1 MVRSKNKFHAV
12 QLIAGI
18 LVAIYFLFN
27 INSLTALQ
35 DANYRVPDATIEVS
49 STLADLS
56 NRFQNVTEDGF
67 LQSIVSSVF
76 GEDVSLS
83 PNDTPQAQADVA
95 IDPPVNTTAGN
106 MGDWI
111 EDAGYWLAGFWESGE
126 EPIEAVKSAET
137 TDLVAVE
144 NPIADE
150 MVLAVEPFSHLSRP
164 YVSHVPMTEEQY
176 EALDHVEDDIMI

>member
-1 MVRSKNKFHAV
+1 MVRSKNKFQTV

-18 LVAIYFLFN
+18 LLAVYLLFN
-27 INSLTALQ
+27 INSLTAMQ
-35 DANYRVPDATIEVS
+35 DANDRVPDATIEVS

-56 NRFQNVTEDGF
+56 NRVQNVTEDGF

-76 GEDVSLS
+76 GEGVSLS
-83 PNDTPQAQADVA
+83 LNDTPQADVA
-95 IDPPVNTTAGN
+95 IEPPVNTTAGN

-111 EDAGYWLAGFWESGE
+111 EDAGYWLAGLWESGE

-137 TDLVAVE
+137 TDFVAVE

-176 EALDHVEDDIMI
+176 EALDHVEDNIMI